1 MQEDKLGKS
10 DDAAIIDLA
19 TLQHLAA
26 RQRWP
31 AGNGQTE
38 RSTSYRF

>member
-1 MQEDKLGKS
+1 MPEDKLGKS

-31 AGNGQTE
+31 AGNDQAE
-38 RSTSYRF
+38 RSTS